1 MELTIEQQAKGTR
14 ILTGALAK
22 ERRSLINA
30 MIAIAEEF
38 GFEEI
43 VLPSVEK
50 AQVYTDKAGPEIL
63 GQMYAFPDKGGR
75 ELCLRPEGTATV
87 QLLADKHWKQQEK
100 KLWYVERCWRYEN
113 PQLGRHREFTQFG
126 IEWINPK
133 HEDPT
138 AVLVEMAEKMV
149 KWANVPY
156 EVSIGVKRGLSYYT
170 GNGFEI
176 SIPSLGAQKQAVGA
190 GPYKQGVGFAVGVDR
205 LLLAKTM
212 PHEEKVAEKNVAQEI
227 GEKIFLNGKRGKFFM
242 SNEASIDRESKSI
255 LEEFTS
261 KERDYYYG
269 AEQRAF
275 LHGCRLGLDSSSI
288 KGKWSVQEW
297 NELEGGI
304 RSNATSV
311 CLDGDQVGSFL
322 DYRTA
327 LNVVNFL
334 NACSAEVLDE

>member
-63 GQMYAFPDKGGR
+63 GQMYTFLDKGGR

-100 KLWYVERCWRYEN
+100 KLWYVERCWRYEK
-113 PQLGRHREFTQFG
+113 PQAGRQREFTQFG

-133 HEDPT
+133 GDVEDH
-138 AVLVEMAEKMV
+138 LVALAEKMV
-149 KWANVPY
+149 KTAISGY
-156 EVSIGVKRGLSYYT
+156 EVNKSVKRGLSYYV

-176 SIPSLGAQKQAVGA
+176 SAPCLGAQRQVVGA
-190 GPYKQGVGFAVGVDR
+190 GPYKQGIGFAIGVDR
-205 LLLAKTM
+205 LLLASKI
-212 PHEEKVAEKNVAQEI
+212 EKEK
-227 GEKIFLNGKRGKFFM
+227 
-242 SNEASIDRESKSI
+242 
-255 LEEFTS
+255 
-261 KERDYYYG
+261 
-269 AEQRAF
+269 
-275 LHGCRLGLDSSSI
+275 
-288 KGKWSVQEW
+288 
-297 NELEGGI
+297 
-304 RSNATSV
+304 
-311 CLDGDQVGSFL
+311 
-322 DYRTA
+322 
-327 LNVVNFL
+327 
-334 NACSAEVLDE
+334 